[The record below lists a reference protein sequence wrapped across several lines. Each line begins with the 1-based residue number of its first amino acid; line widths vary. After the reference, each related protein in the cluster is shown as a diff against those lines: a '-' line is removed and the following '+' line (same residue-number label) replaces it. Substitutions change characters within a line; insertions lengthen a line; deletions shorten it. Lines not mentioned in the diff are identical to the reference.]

1 MRTRLGSDDRAIVRL
16 ALPALGA
23 LAAEPLYV
31 LVDTGIVGHLGAT
44 PLAALALA
52 AGVVE
57 VVISVC
63 TFLQYGVTPKVGRL
77 FAAGDQ
83 EGAAHLG
90 RQATLM
96 AVALGVLLALIA
108 IVIAHP
114 LLVVLGAHGRV
125 LNRGVLYVRIASVG
139 MPFALV
145 AVAVEGYLRG
155 VARLKRPLVVLLAAN
170 ALNAGLELLLVYGL
184 HWGLAGSAWGTVL
197 AQAVA
202 AAVFIAM
209 LGRPHADKPLL
220 DWPAIRELATVGT
233 QILLRTAGLY
243 LAFILAGA
251 LLARIGTDSLA
262 AHQVVFQLW
271 NFLALALDALAIA
284 AQVLVSH
291 ELGRAEKGRGDT
303 IGDTSPPPA
312 PRAHRARQVA
322 NRIILW
328 SLLVGFGF
336 GLAMLALTSVLPQA
350 FTHNPRVLD
359 RIHAVWIVFAV
370 MQPFN
375 GVVFALDGILF
386 GAGDNRFLAL
396 AMLPCALIGFVPL
409 ALLAYFEHWGIVGVW
424 LALFAFILA
433 RLLVCGW
440 RFLSSGWTAT
450 VETPKLRAVSQ

>member
-1 MRTRLGSDDRAIVRL
+1 MRIRLRSDDRAIVRL

-23 LAAEPLYV
+23 LAAQPLYV
-31 LVDTGIVGHLGAT
+31 LVDTAIVGHLGAT

-52 AGVVE
+52 ASVVE

-77 FAAGDQ
+77 FAAGDHD
-83 EGAAHLG
+83 GAAHLG
-90 RQATLM
+90 RQATIM
-96 AVALGVLLALIA
+96 AATLGVLLALMAIA
-108 IVIAHP
+108 IAHP

-125 LNRGVLYVRIASVG
+125 LTKSVLYVRIAALG
-139 MPFALV
+139 IPFALI
-145 AVAVEGYLRG
+145 AVSVEGYLRG
-155 VARLKRPLVVLLAAN
+155 IARLKRPLVVLLAAN

-184 HWGLAGSAWGTVL
+184 HWGLAGSAWGTVM
-197 AQAVA
+197 AQAAA
-202 AAVFIAM
+202 AAVFLAM
-209 LGRPHADKPLL
+209 LGRPHADRPLL

-243 LAFILAGA
+243 LAFIMAGA

-284 AQVLVSH
+284 AQVMVSH
-291 ELGRAEKGRGDT
+291 ELGRGDV
-303 IGDTSPPPA
+303 
-312 PRAHRARQVA
+312 HRARRIA
-322 NRIILW
+322 NRINLW
-328 SLLVGFGF
+328 SLGTGVIF
-336 GLAMLALTSVLPQA
+336 AVVMLALMNVLPQA
-350 FTHNPRVLD
+350 FTHNPRVLN

-375 GVVFALDGILF
+375 GIVFALDGILF

-424 LALFAFILA
+424 MALFTFILA
-433 RLLVCGW
+433 RLVVCGW
-440 RFLSSGWTAT
+440 RFLGRGWTTA
-450 VETPKLRAVSQ
+450 VQTPTLRAVSQ